1 MRTTG
6 TNRSRAGV
14 WTAWCAGLA
23 IAGGALTLTGCTDIG
38 GELSQIID
46 QVGGIISDLGD
57 GSGTNDQNRE
67 SPPDDYD
74 NDNGGD
80 ADAPEDEGDDRGPDE
95 DSDKSD
101 SDDYDSGSQPDDD
114 VDPPGDDLDPPT
126 DAPQWDEFA
135 LWQRGAQL
143 RGANIYQRRVDVAN
157 DGGLLGAG
165 PFGPP
170 FAQSDFD
177 DLAAQG
183 ANLVVIS
190 HSGLFAQSPPYDL
203 DLEAQDN
210 LDQLIAQIAAADMF
224 AVIAFRSGPGRGD
237 FDIFHGQE
245 WVPPALFDHSVWLRG
260 DIQDAWVRMWRYT
273 AERYAGSSVVV
284 GYDLMVEPNS
294 NHVFFDQFDANRFY
308 ADWADT
314 TYDWNQ
320 LHPRITAAIREVDAE
335 TPIIIEPMSYA
346 SQFWLP
352 FVRSNADARTV
363 YSVHQYEPFAYTHGE
378 PPFQNFYPGVFDAD
392 YDGVAELVDRNWLSQ
407 SLTPIRE
414 AIAQGRV
421 VAVTEFGAKRY
432 VPAAATFIADEL
444 ALFEELGVNHAL
456 WVWAP
461 ARRVAP
467 GNDAFDP
474 TRGPDPRSSDPVA
487 DNAYLAA
494 IRANWARNTARP
506 GLPAAGGMR

>member
-6 TNRSRAGV
+6 TNRNRVGG
-14 WTAWCAGLA
+14 WTGWCASLTL
-23 IAGGALTLTGCTDIG
+23 AGGALMLTACTDLG
-38 GELSQIID
+38 GELSQIVD
-46 QVGGIISDLGD
+46 QVGGIITDIARDTTDDEHVEESSPPTDDLDSDTDSRSDAPDD
-57 GSGTNDQNRE
+57 GSEDGW
-67 SPPDDYD
+67 SHDDDGAADSD
-74 NDNGGD
+74 NWS
-80 ADAPEDEGDDRGPDE
+80 PDE
-95 DSDKSD
+95 DRDL
-101 SDDYDSGSQPDDD
+101 
-114 VDPPGDDLDPPT
+114 PGEV
-126 DAPQWDEFA
+126 AERDEFA

-143 RGANIYQRRVDVAN
+143 RGANIYQRRVDVTN
-157 DGGLLGAG
+157 DGDLLGEG

-177 DLAAQG
+177 ALAAQG

-203 DLEAQDN
+203 DIEAQDN
-210 LDQLIAQIAAADMF
+210 LDRLIAQIAAADMF

-237 FDIFHGQE
+237 FDIFHGQA
-245 WVPPALFDHSVWLRG
+245 WVPPALFDQSVWVRG

-284 GYDLMVEPNS
+284 GYDLMVEPNA
-294 NHVFFDQFDANRFY
+294 NHVFFDQFDANQFY

-346 SQFWLP
+346 NQFWLP
-352 FVRSNADARTV
+352 FVRSNGDARTV

-378 PPFQNFYPGVFDAD
+378 PPFQNFYPGTFDAD

-432 VPAAATFIADEL
+432 VPAAAAFIADEL

-461 ARRVAP
+461 AFRVAP

-494 IRANWARNTARP
+494 LRANWAQNTARP
-506 GLPAAGGMR
+506 GRPIAGGMQ